1 MLFFFSTDRLAKIIA
16 RTLDNIPE
24 YCAATRVAY
33 YLHMENHEIET
44 DEIIAAAFRNN
55 KRVFLPRIVDL
66 DESCALFS
74 GHRKE
79 LEMIE
84 VTAGEIAALKP
95 TGPYRLREP
104 ALGGTTGM

>member
-1 MLFFFSTDRLAKIIA
+1 
-16 RTLDNIPE
+16 
-24 YCAATRVAY
+24 
-33 YLHMENHEIET
+33 MENHEIET

-66 DESCALFS
+66 DESRALFS

-84 VTAGEIAALKP
+84 ITAGEIAALKP

-104 ALGGTTGM
+104 SLGGTTGM